1 MPLYNY
7 YFLDCEKT
15 YEVIV
20 PLKEYG
26 TKVECPKCKKDLKK
40 HITPVHLS
48 SKRTT
53 AGY

>member
-1 MPLYNY
+1 MPLYSY
-7 YFLDCEKT
+7 YCLDCEKT

-26 TKVECPKCKKDLKK
+26 AKVKCPKCKKELKK
-40 HITPVHLS
+40 HIPAVHLS

-53 AGY
+53 YGY